1 MLPCRSRAWPVRSA
15 PGETLPAA
23 APMFRKLLIANR
35 GEPVVRIARA
45 AQALGIQAVGV
56 VSEAD
61 ANASWVKCLDEVV
74 PIGGRAPGE
83 SYLQMETLVQA
94 ALQTGCAAVH
104 PAWGFLAENPRFAA
118 LCAQHGLTFIGPTP
132 GVMQRM
138 ALKWPA
144 KSSMDA
150 AGLTCIPGSKG
161 LLSGPEQAAVIAA
174 ETGYPVIVKAD
185 AGGGGRGIRKVDKP
199 EDLAAAFAAASAE
212 SLAAFGNGA
221 LYLERYLTGGRH
233 IEFQLI
239 TDRFGNAVHLFERDC
254 SVQRNHQKLIE
265 ESPSP
270 AIDEETRQR
279 VGKQVAEAAASIG
292 YTGAGTIEFLRRPDT
307 GELCFMEMNTRLQVE
322 HCVSEM
328 VTGIDIVAEQI
339 KVAANEALSFR
350 QEDLSLTGHAI
361 EVRLNAED
369 PSANFQPTPGT
380 LTRFSIPTDQG
391 PGTIRIDTH
400 LSEGDEISPY
410 YDSLIGKVIAHAP
423 TREEAIETLVRTL
436 QAAQIEGVKTT
447 LPLHLAVLQSPEFKS
462 GDYDTSCI
470 PGWPA

>member
-1 MLPCRSRAWPVRSA
+1 
-15 PGETLPAA
+15 
-23 APMFRKLLIANR
+23 
-35 GEPVVRIARA
+35 
-45 AQALGIQAVGV
+45 
-56 VSEAD
+56 
-61 ANASWVKCLDEVV
+61 NASWVQCLDEVV
-74 PIGGRAPGE
+74 NIGGRAPGE

-104 PAWGFLAENPRFAA
+104 PAWGFVAENPRFAA
-118 LCAQHGLTFIGPTP
+118 LCAQHGLTFVGPTP

-144 KSSMDA
+144 KSSMAA
-150 AGLTCIPGSKG
+150 AGLTCIPGSMG
-161 LLSGPEQAAVIAA
+161 LVSGPEQAADIA
-174 ETGYPVIVKAD
+174 EKTGYPVIVKAD
-185 AGGGGRGIRKVDKP
+185 AGGGGRGMRKIDHPK
-199 EDLAAAFAAASAE
+199 DLAAAFASAAAE
-212 SLAAFGNGA
+212 AQAAFGNGA

-270 AIDEETRQR
+270 AVDPGTRKHI
-279 VGKQVAEAAASIG
+279 GEQVARAAASIG

-322 HCVSEM
+322 HCVSEL

-339 KVAANEALSFR
+339 KVAANEPLGFS
-350 QEDLSLTGHAI
+350 QEDVHLNGHAI

-369 PSANFQPTPGT
+369 PENNFRPTPGK
-380 LTRFSIPTDQG
+380 LTRFRIPTDKG

-400 LSEGDEISPY
+400 LTEGDEISPY
-410 YDSLIGKVIAHAP
+410 YDSLLGKVIAHAP
-423 TREEAIETLVRTL
+423 TRAKAIETLVNTL
-436 QAAQIEGVKTT
+436 KATEIEGVKTT
-447 LPLHLAVLQSPEFKS
+447 VPLHLCVLASPEFQS
-462 GDYDTSCI
+462 GDYDTSRI
-470 PGWPA
+470 PGWPAKA